1 MAESLERILQGE
13 GLSLIPHLHLQQIDL
28 FLWRKGIELYPLND
42 DDMAI
47 RSKFLAKCWKQNR
60 TALYLSDIWER
71 GAKTGSVL
79 LYTRPDGIGG
89 YTFSYYQH
97 DEFEPLY
104 DFDGKLQSVTITTT
118 YGDNRHFKLRLS
130 ATKIESWDSDKPIET
145 DVPDS
150 ELVNLYGFIP
160 CVIIDN
166 RPTGIGRRGKTEFCD
181 VKNQIEAHDWDL
193 DQVHDNFEF
202 YGDGIFYSSR
212 SREEMVEAGHV
223 RSEGVAANQGY
234 RPPVARR
241 RERVKARRIVD
252 NIEPD
257 EVPPT
262 FVEPPVIPVETMQFV
277 KRFAEEIRTALG
289 GVAETTNL
297 FERLVDPSV
306 VKVIMARAICTAD
319 RRADSYLTY
328 GICAAYENILAMAE
342 HDGLLPAIDGDRTIL
357 YRYLG
362 DVFQDTPQ
370 DTLTKSIVSRN
381 QLRMGV
387 NVRECI
393 RYLFP
398 DKRDPE
404 IDLLLKDGFAYE
416 FLNGIATVAKTLLGA
431 KDSEG
436 RYAIDVETVIQKV
449 LDVRSISNPTNPTN
463 STAVNQRE
471 SLQNGAGNAAT
482 VFAAAATISANGA
495 NPTNS

>member
-1 MAESLERILQGE
+1 MAESLDKILDGQG
-13 GLSLIPHLHLQQIDL
+13 LTLIPHLHLQQIDL
-28 FLWRKGIELYPLND
+28 FLWRKGIELYPLKDND
-42 DDMAI
+42 RGD
-47 RSKFLAKCWKQNR
+47 RSKFLAKCWHHNR

-79 LYTRPDGIGG
+79 LYTRPDGMGG
-89 YTFSYYQH
+89 YGFAYYQA
-97 DEFEPLY
+97 DEFEPSY
-104 DFDGKLQSVTITTT
+104 TVDGVLQSVTITTV
-118 YGDNRHFKLRLS
+118 YGNSKHYKLIITPVLIQQWEGDRPM
-130 ATKIESWDSDKPIET
+130 SDT
-145 DVPDS
+145 DTFN
-150 ELVNLYGFIP
+150 EYANLYGFIP
-160 CVIIDN
+160 CAVIDN
-166 RPTGIGRRGKTEFCD
+166 RPTGPGRRGKTEFCD
-181 VKNQIEAHDWDL
+181 VQNQIEAHDLDL
-193 DQVHDNFEF
+193 EQIHDNFEF

-212 SREEMVEAGHV
+212 SRSEMVDADLVGD
-223 RSEGVAANQGY
+223 RGGVAERSGF
-234 RPPVARR
+234 RSSVKRR
-241 RERVKARRIVD
+241 QERVKARRVVD
-252 NIEPD
+252 NIESD

-262 FVEPPVIPVETMQFV
+262 FVQPPVIPVETMLFI

-306 VKVIMARAICTAD
+306 VKVVMARAICTAD

-328 GICAAYENILAMAE
+328 GICAAYENILRMAE

-398 DKRDPE
+398 DKRDAE
-404 IDLLLKDGFAYE
+404 IDVLLKDGFAYE
-416 FLNGIATVAKTLLGA
+416 FLNGIATVAKTLVGA
-431 KDSEG
+431 KDSDG
-436 RYAIDVETVIQKV
+436 RYAIDIQTVIQKV
-449 LDVRSISNPTNPTN
+449 LTDGNPDFSGSN
-463 STAVNQRE
+463 SRQ
-471 SLQNGAGNAAT
+471 SLQGSTGDDSSVSQAPT
-482 VFAAAATISANGA
+482 TISATNGYSA
-495 NPTNS
+495 ISTISAS